1 MRHKALYILPVCLT
15 ILAAGCIKNDL
26 PYPKIQQDIL
36 TIAVEGESAPA
47 TINANEL
54 TVTLHLAET
63 TDPEKVRFTDF
74 TYTDGAE
81 CSRNLLEGIYDLSEP
96 LHLTLSLY
104 QDYNWTIN
112 AEQTIERYF
121 SVAGQIG
128 ETAIDVAGKRI
139 VLYVSKSTDLHNLKV
154 TGVKL
159 GPEGIT
165 TLSPDLKAG
174 DVIDASSP
182 VTVRVSY
189 FNMEQTWTLY
199 VDTTDAIVTTT
210 QADAWVNVLWIYGNA
225 PENADNGFRYRRAS
239 DSEWITVPKE
249 YITYN
254 GGAFVARVPHLSPL
268 TDYVVCAY
276 SDENTGNEIEV
287 TTGAAMDLPDAGFDV
302 WWKNGNVWCPWAE
315 NGSSW
320 WDTGNKGAAT
330 LGQSNVTPSD
340 DTPTGIGLS
349 AKLETKFVGIGAI
362 GKLAAGSIYSGSFR
376 KVDGTNG
383 ILDFG
388 RPWNVRPTKLKGF
401 YKFSNTDI
409 NYASEEFKDLMGRPD
424 TCQIWIALTDMDA
437 PCEIRTNPKNR
448 QLFDRNAPGVI
459 AYGEFAR
466 GVASDGWRPFE
477 VELQYKAT
485 NRRPKYLIVVCAA
498 SKYGDYFTGGTGT
511 TLYVDDLSL
520 SYDY

>member
-1 MRHKALYILPVCLT
+1 M
-15 ILAAGCIKNDL
+15 
-26 PYPKIQQDIL
+26 
-36 TIAVEGESAPA
+36 
-47 TINANEL
+47 
-54 TVTLHLAET
+54 
-63 TDPEKVRFTDF
+63 
-74 TYTDGAE
+74 
-81 CSRNLLEGIYDLSEP
+81 
-96 LHLTLSLY
+96 
-104 QDYNWTIN
+104 
-112 AEQTIERYF
+112 
-121 SVAGQIG
+121 
-128 ETAIDVAGKRI
+128 
-139 VLYVSKSTDLHNLKV
+139 
-154 TGVKL
+154 
-159 GPEGIT
+159 
-165 TLSPDLKAG
+165 
-174 DVIDASSP
+174 
-182 VTVRVSY
+182 
-189 FNMEQTWTLY
+189 
-199 VDTTDAIVTTT
+199 
-210 QADAWVNVLWIYGNA
+210 
-225 PENADNGFRYRRAS
+225 
-239 DSEWITVPKE
+239 
-249 YITYN
+249 
-254 GGAFVARVPHLSPL
+254 
-268 TDYVVCAY
+268 
-276 SDENTGNEIEV
+276 
-287 TTGAAMDLPDAGFDV
+287 
-302 WWKNGNVWCPWAE
+302 
-315 NGSSW
+315 
-320 WDTGNKGAAT
+320 
-330 LGQSNVTPSD
+330 
-340 DTPTGIGLS
+340 
-349 AKLETKFVGIGAI
+349 GIGAI